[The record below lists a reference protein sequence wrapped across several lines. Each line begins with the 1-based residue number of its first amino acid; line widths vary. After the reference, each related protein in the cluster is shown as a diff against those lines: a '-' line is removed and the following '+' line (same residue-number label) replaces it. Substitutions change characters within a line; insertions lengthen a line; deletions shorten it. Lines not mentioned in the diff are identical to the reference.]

1 MHALLKLVQSKD
13 DAKRLLAICDS
24 RDICL
29 ASKQHGEELT
39 AQVVENGGFSVSH
52 GSYGSKITLG
62 IGKDFAAKWEPTTKE
77 ELFDSKKPFANLT
90 VAFHESV
97 PQLECESVGVFI
109 AKNGGVL
116 STDGGV
122 DLWIH
127 ALKAKDAPGAIPDGV
142 PRTDLNS
149 LLDAFPRAA
158 KALEKMQEETPV
170 AKSGKPKKA
179 KITPEQIAAFEEIK
193 QLLSEDDLAKV
204 NEGLLRARELSD
216 HLDHLLSGLKIKD
229 GEISEA
235 GLYRQLGWKSH
246 RDFIVCNLLSMASSD
261 SKAAKFR
268 SQITKLRLSP
278 PPVLKGFDGLESLK
292 VGVHEGGHLISNDL
306 RLEDGFKQCSEFP
319 SLLSLDTSIPLDGLV
334 APALENLTLRSNQC
348 SSLKCA
354 DIPPSVSRLA
364 ICDVPTLSDL
374 EILKGNQ
381 SIQRIYITNC
391 PDLRDI
397 SMLSTL
403 PALAHAVIKAEIDVP
418 PTEWPGSLV
427 HLEAEKWTS
436 DLLGRLPA
444 GLKHFSLGACTG
456 IKNLQCIEHCKEP
469 FSEHSLG
476 EYVMHRE
483 KIVNVRSNKEGDC
496 IFFDFES
503 GDYSSTGVGPAGYLS
518 LDGCQDLVSL
528 EGLHCDCGLKQ
539 IRLPSHPI
547 DVSVLAEMPNVVVI
561 IGKRSEAIIQ
571 SLSCLSNLKLQIC
584 DWKCNSLQDLEFL
597 APLFSNL
604 LALDLS
610 RVSTVKDVS
619 AVMNMEKLAELKID
633 GRAENPAMIQ
643 LKKSRFTSRGQI
655 DALKLKFM
663 AGA

>member
-13 DAKRLLAICDS
+13 DAKRLLALCDS

-29 ASKQHGEELT
+29 ASKQHDEELT
-39 AQVVENGGFSVSH
+39 EQVVENGGFSVSH

-62 IGKDFAAKWEPTTKE
+62 TGKSFAAKWEPITKE
-77 ELFDSKKPFANLT
+77 ELFDAKKPFANLT

-97 PQLECESVGVFI
+97 PQLERESIEGFI

-116 STDGGV
+116 STDSLA

-127 ALKAKDAPGAIPDGV
+127 ALKPKDALAAIPEQAA
-142 PRTDLNS
+142 RTDLNS

-158 KALEKMQEETPV
+158 KALEKMQEATPA
-170 AKSGKPKKA
+170 AKGGKPEKA

-216 HLDHLLSGLKIKD
+216 HLDHILSALKVKD

-246 RDFIVCNLLSMASSD
+246 RDFIVCNLLSMASAD

-319 SLLSLDTSIPLDGLV
+319 SLLSLDTSVPLDGLV
-334 APALENLTLRSNQC
+334 APILENLTLRSDRC
-348 SSLKCA
+348 ATLMGA
-354 DIPPSVSRLA
+354 DIPSSVTRLA
-364 ICDVPTLSDL
+364 LSNIPTLFDL
-374 EILKGNQ
+374 GILKANQ
-381 SIQRIYITNC
+381 SIQRIYISDC

-397 SMLSTL
+397 SILSTL
-403 PALAHAVIKAEIDVP
+403 PALTHAVIKAEIEVP
-418 PTEWPGSLV
+418 PSEWPGSFV
-427 HLEAEKWTS
+427 HLEAENWAS
-436 DLLGRLPA
+436 DSLGRLPA
-444 GLKHFSLGACTG
+444 GLKHLSLGACTG
-456 IKNLQCIEHCKEP
+456 IKNLKCIEHCQEP
-469 FSEHSLG
+469 FSGHSLG
-476 EYVMHRE
+476 EYVTHRE
-483 KIVNVRSNKEGDC
+483 KIVNVRSDKSGD
-496 IFFDFES
+496 FVWLDFES
-503 GDYSSTGVGPAGYLS
+503 GDYSTTGARSAGYLS
-518 LDGCQDLVSL
+518 LGGCQDLVSL
-528 EGLHCDCGLKQ
+528 EGLHRDCGLKQ

-547 DVSVLAEMPNVVVI
+547 DVSILAEMPDVVVI

-571 SLSCLSNLKLQIC
+571 SLSCLPNLKMQISNC
-584 DWKCNSLQDLEFL
+584 DSLKDLEFL
-597 APLFSNL
+597 APLFSNIA
-604 LALDLS
+604 ALDLS
-610 RVSTVKDVS
+610 RIYTVKDVS
-619 AVMNMEKLAELKID
+619 AIMNMEKLAELKID
-633 GRAENPAMIQ
+633 GRSENPAMIQ
-643 LKKSRFTSRGQI
+643 LKKSRFTSKGQI